1 VWRSVTDDW
10 SGGNGTTVISTP
22 EAILVVA
29 IVALKRFPFS
39 LLVYSSFLF
48 ETCIY
53 AVVVVVV
60 VAGVVAASAV
70 LFQPAAASLHHR
82 QSDHKSER
90 QATFTEIATLR
101 QHRQHRQQQQL
112 TFRRLDAQHR
122 PDLIYTFP
130 NGPNRRQIPTIPP
143 IMASINIWRYPS
155 HL

>member
-1 VWRSVTDDW
+1 MWRSVTDDW

-22 EAILVVA
+22 EAILLLLLLPSNVSLSLFWY
-29 IVALKRFPFS
+29 ILPFCLKHVFM
-39 LLVYSSFLF
+39 LLLLLLLLR
-48 ETCIY
+48 
-53 AVVVVVV
+53 
-60 VAGVVAASAV
+60 V

-130 NGPNRRQIPTIPP
+130 NGPNRRQVPTIPP